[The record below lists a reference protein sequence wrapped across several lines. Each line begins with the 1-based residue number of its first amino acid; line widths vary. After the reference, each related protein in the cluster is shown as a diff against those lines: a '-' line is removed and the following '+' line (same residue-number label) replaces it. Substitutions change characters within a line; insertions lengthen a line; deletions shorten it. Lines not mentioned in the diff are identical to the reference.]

1 MDQTCKAL
9 EARIEALEEVLQS
22 FANKLRR
29 CGIDGLNSPDI
40 MRVEEAIAD
49 ARAEYEARVQRDG
62 G

>member
-1 MDQTCKAL
+1 MDHTYKAL

-29 CGIDGLNSPDI
+29 CGIDGLNTPDI
-40 MRVEEAIAD
+40 EHIEEAIAD
-49 ARAEYEARVQRDG
+49 ARAEYEARVQREG